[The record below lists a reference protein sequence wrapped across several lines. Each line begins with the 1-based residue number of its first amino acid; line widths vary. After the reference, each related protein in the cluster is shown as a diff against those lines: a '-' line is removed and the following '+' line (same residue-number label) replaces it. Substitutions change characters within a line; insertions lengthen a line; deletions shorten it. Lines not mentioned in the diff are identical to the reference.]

1 MSKQLRADLLLV
13 IVTICWASSFY
24 LIDISLSELQPLTLL
39 AFRFSVAFA
48 IVYLFF
54 FRKVKNVN
62 KKTLIY
68 SVKSGAFLA
77 ITYFMSV
84 MGVANTSVTNAAFL
98 CAMSV
103 VFTPIIVFFTKRHI
117 PSKKFILVIIMC
129 TVGMGMLTLG
139 DEFTMALGDIYSIC
153 CAVAFSIN
161 LLITESALKHEDVNP
176 FQLGVYML
184 GVVGAVML
192 TLAFVFET
200 PNLPKTPQIWGAML
214 FLAVVC
220 SGAATI
226 LQAIA
231 QKDTTASHVGIIYT
245 LEPIFASVIAYIFA
259 GEVLRFRGYVGAF
272 LMILSIL
279 LLEIDFMVLFG
290 KKNEI

>member
-13 IVTICWASSFY
+13 VVTICWAASFY
-24 LIDISLSELQPLTLL
+24 LIDISLQELQPLTLL
-39 AFRFSVAFA
+39 AFRFGVAFV

-54 FRKVKNVN
+54 FKKVKNVN

-68 SVKSGAFLA
+68 AFKSGMFLA
-77 ITYFMSV
+77 LTYFMSV
-84 MGVANTSVTNAAFL
+84 IGVANTTVTNAAFL

-103 VFTPIIVFFTKRHI
+103 VFTPIIAFFSKKQV
-117 PSKKFILVIIMC
+117 PSKKFVLVIIMC
-129 TVGMGMLTLG
+129 TIGMAMLTLG
-139 DEFTMALGDIYSIC
+139 DEFTVAIGDIYSLL

-161 LLITESALKHEDVNP
+161 LLLTESALKHEDVNP

-184 GVVGAVML
+184 GVVGLLMVV
-192 TLAFVFET
+192 LAFVFET
-200 PNLPKTPQIWGAML
+200 PTLPKTPQIWGAML
-214 FLAVVC
+214 FLAIIC

-259 GEVLRFRGYVGAF
+259 GEVLRLRGYFGAF
-272 LMILSIL
+272 LMIFSIL
-279 LLEIDFMVLFG
+279 LLEIDFMVLLG
-290 KKNEI
+290 RKNKI